1 MSYVPTS
8 GETGL
13 GVVGKREVSE
23 RLKESE
29 DGTEAELGDAYR
41 DDGDPG
47 RKKGNSDTVMGL
59 PCLPSFKY
67 EDIFPRIPEIYLRC
81 LSFLVSSPPS
91 QCSFPNVFPEI
102 YLMTLSSAFEICYL
116 LCTMY

>member
-13 GVVGKREVSE
+13 GAVGKREVSE

-29 DGTEAELGDAYR
+29 DGTEAELGDTHR

-47 RKKGNSDTVMGL
+47 
-59 PCLPSFKY
+59 
-67 EDIFPRIPEIYLRC
+67 
-81 LSFLVSSPPS
+81 
-91 QCSFPNVFPEI
+91 
-102 YLMTLSSAFEICYL
+102 
-116 LCTMY
+116 